1 MKNLLAEAMAR
12 VISRGLTS
20 HSTQMEELTRELE
33 AAIQRTARKSYEPLT
48 IETLFTTQNLNG
60 PAFAELRKTLRNPG
74 LKLEATISE
83 LRRSE
88 AYFIRA
94 HDNYV
99 AGYSDQ
105 RAIELRWAE
114 LRLAIARLF
123 YDDYMV
129 RSLPPKPRAQARPKA
144 ERSTSVAEFE
154 MGAFSADEQ
163 KALRQ
168 AISNREDAIR
178 QLETIIRR
186 GDATSDTTHL
196 ICSYLRDPNKIE
208 QVNRW
213 LTAEQS
219 KAHHSNPEPENDV
232 QPMAAVAEPLQMDTP
247 PTRNGQDNEKL
258 WPPRREAPRT
268 DPVVAQKLVE
278 WLRAGPNKIRK
289 LYARSSAGDIR
300 LNARPDAPSV
310 AGMFE
315 TAVDHPLVQNELS
328 AICAR
333 LEL

>member
-12 VISRGLTS
+12 VIVEGLTA
-20 HSTQMEELTRELE
+20 HSAQMEKLTRELE
-33 AAIQRTARKSYEPLT
+33 VAIIQAAQASGKIVT
-48 IETLFTTQNLNG
+48 IETMFAGQYLNG
-60 PAFAELRKTLRNPG
+60 PAFADLRKTLRNPG

-94 HDNYV
+94 YDNYV

-123 YDDYMV
+123 YDDMI
-129 RSLPPKPRAQARPKA
+129 RSVPAKPRTQARPKA
-144 ERSTSVAEFE
+144 ERSTSVIGFE
-154 MGAFSADEQ
+154 MDAFSADEQ

-168 AISNREDAIR
+168 AIRNREEAIR

-186 GDATSDTTHL
+186 GGATSDTTHL

-213 LTAEQS
+213 LTAEQR
-219 KAHHSNPEPENDV
+219 KAHHNNPEPEDDV

-247 PTRNGQDNEKL
+247 PSRNGQDNEKL

-268 DPVVAQKLVE
+268 DPVVAQRLVE

-289 LYARSSAGDIR
+289 LYARSSTGDIR

>member
-12 VISRGLTS
+12 VIVEGLTA
-20 HSTQMEELTRELE
+20 HSAQMEKLTRELE
-33 AAIQRTARKSYEPLT
+33 VAIIQAAQASGKPVT
-48 IETLFTTQNLNG
+48 IETMFAGQDLNG
-60 PAFAELRKTLRNPG
+60 PAFADLRKTLRNPG
-74 LKLEATISE
+74 LKPEATISE
-83 LRRSE
+83 LRRAE
-88 AYFIRA
+88 GYFIRA
-94 HDNYV
+94 HDEYI
-99 AGYSDQ
+99 AKYSDD
-105 RAIELRWAE
+105 RANALRWAE

-123 YDDYMV
+123 YDEMI
-129 RSLPPKPRAQARPKA
+129 RSLPTASRPQARPKA
-144 ERSTSVAEFE
+144 ERSTSVIGFE
-154 MGAFSADEQ
+154 MDAFSADEQ
-163 KALRQ
+163 EALRQ

-232 QPMAAVAEPLQMDTP
+232 QPMAAVAEPLHMDTP

-268 DPVVAQKLVE
+268 DPLVAQKLVE

>member
-12 VISRGLTS
+12 VIVEGLTA
-20 HSTQMEELTRELE
+20 HSAQIEKLTRELE
-33 AAIQRTARKSYEPLT
+33 VAIIQAAQASGKPVT
-48 IETLFTTQNLNG
+48 IETMFAGQDLNG
-60 PAFAELRKTLRNPG
+60 PAFADLRKTLRNPG
-74 LKLEATISE
+74 LKPEATISE
-83 LRRSE
+83 LRRAE
-88 AYFIRA
+88 GYFIRA
-94 HDNYV
+94 HDEYI
-99 AGYSDQ
+99 AKYSDD
-105 RAIELRWAE
+105 RANALRWAE

-123 YDDYMV
+123 YDEMI
-129 RSLPPKPRAQARPKA
+129 RSLPTASRAQARPKA
-144 ERSTSVAEFE
+144 ERSTSVIGFE
-154 MGAFSADEQ
+154 MDAFSADEQ

-168 AISNREDAIR
+168 AIRDREDAIR
-178 QLETIIRR
+178 QLEAIIRR
-186 GDATSDTTHL
+186 GDASSDNTHL

-208 QVNRW
+208 KVNRW

-278 WLRAGPNKIRK
+278 WLRVGPNKIRK